1 MWRAGT
7 AIDLF
12 VFWCRILSGFS
23 VMADWLKVNH
33 ALVRSPKVRG
43 LMRALHCKKHAALG
57 LAVSWLCWID
67 EQTTDGQTGLL
78 PDELD
83 DEIGFRGCAEA
94 LIAIGWAALGAD
106 GCVYALEFGKH
117 CGESAKG
124 RAEGAR
130 RVAKCKAN
138 KKRVTAEE
146 TEECNRG
153 NEKTLPKA
161 LPEKNRID
169 ISSKGEHG
177 TTVDIEAAAVPG
189 APARDGFFDWLA
201 QIGQVVPMLQ
211 RLNLDH
217 PLPRVVEDAAR
228 RAAGL
233 VRLTPECL
241 ELLRRYYAAESV
253 TGWRPDSLERFFT
266 DLPDVLQHAAN
277 WCQADD
283 RRRRKAAA
291 RERAR
296 AQAAAVGERA
306 ERSQEEADDLLA
318 QWRKIQAE
326 EGGAE

>member
-1 MWRAGT
+1 
-7 AIDLF
+7 
-12 VFWCRILSGFS
+12 
-23 VMADWLKVNH
+23 MADWLKVNH

-94 LIAIGWAALGAD
+94 LISIGWAALGAD

-169 ISSKGEHG
+169 ISSKGELS
-177 TTVDIEAAAVPG
+177 TTVDIGAAAVPSP
-189 APARDGFFDWLA
+189 PARDGFFGWLA
-201 QIGQVVPMLQ
+201 QIGAVVPMLR

-217 PLPRVVEDAAR
+217 PLPRKVEAAAR
-228 RAAGL
+228 QAAAL
-233 VRLTPECL
+233 VRLTPEVL
-241 ELLRRYYAAESV
+241 EQLQRYYAADSV
-253 TGWRPDSLERFFT
+253 SSYRPDSLEFFFG

-277 WCQADD
+277 FCRAEDA
-283 RRRRKAAA
+283 RRRKEAATA
-291 RERAR
+291 RRKAMEREQCQNVRTGASG
-296 AQAAAVGERA
+296 AC
-306 ERSQEEADDLLA
+306 SEADREA
-318 QWRKIQAE
+318 FFKEIR
-326 EGGAE
+326 GGRSDE